1 MAPNEIVTEAEL
13 GSDLTE
19 PMTFAQTDDENED

>member
-13 GSDLTE
+13 ESVSE